1 MRHTGWRRGSHLNL
15 IDASTRVPE
24 RWFVSPCAATTKS
37 ADRSDCLC
45 GALRGLLDD
54 RKIDPLCRNG
64 LQRVLRMGNGFAHKR
79 QNFSNLVPLWR
90 TVRHCGG
97 SLDAVRRITS
107 ALVESKR
114 RILLLVILGPV
125 RLLLDSIWC
134 PGRDSN
140 PHGRRARRILSPVR
154 MPVPPPGQ
162 LSWICSQEIAG

>member
-97 SLDAVRRITS
+97 SLDAVRRITTFGGRQP
-107 ALVESKR
+107 E
-114 RILLLVILGPV
+114 G
-125 RLLLDSIWC
+125 IWT
-134 PGRDSN
+134 
-140 PHGRRARRILSPVR
+140 AISPVELAGCLA
-154 MPVPPPGQ
+154 GQ
-162 LSWICSQEIAG
+162 PERSWFPKGGL